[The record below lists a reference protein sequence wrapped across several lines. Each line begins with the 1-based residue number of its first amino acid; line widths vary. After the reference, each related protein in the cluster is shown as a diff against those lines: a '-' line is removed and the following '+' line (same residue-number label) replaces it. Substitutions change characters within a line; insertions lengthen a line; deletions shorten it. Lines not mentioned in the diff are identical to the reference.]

1 MKNFIDK
8 VRLPNGQIEKLDR
21 LEKVYL
27 IAKDLQKN
35 SPVQFAIFGKPSA
48 PVYQPIIDA
57 EIRYWQSLDKSSPI
71 VYGELQGEENYRE
84 RMAAALSR
92 QYGVSVSKDDVI
104 FTSGGRIAIQAASYL
119 IRSLCAGKL
128 VVTTNLFYPDHTGAS
143 YSSDDLHHLLLV
155 DVETNMS
162 ALTAENLMQTIDG
175 IDKDRIGAFIFCD
188 PNNPMGNVVG
198 KTEWLKIIPI
208 LEQYEDSVIVLDEA
222 YAEMVFDNLHES
234 LFSLASDKLRD
245 RIILMRSGTKGF
257 SASGE
262 RMAILV
268 SSNKQFSNKIVEYH
282 AANLVHSPKSAQYAY
297 TCAMEQ
303 FNEADQLNLAAYYK
317 PMVRNVEA
325 LLQETGFAVKSAN
338 YVKRQA
344 TFYVI
349 ADFSVLYGKEMP
361 AKLLEYYVSSTKKS
375 VENNIDLAMYILFKY
390 KLALMPMHF
399 FGAKLNSGLLR
410 ITCSFESADEFT
422 ALANT
427 IRQINADINGV
438 RVVETC

>member
-1 MKNFIDK
+1 
-8 VRLPNGQIEKLDR
+8 
-21 LEKVYL
+21 
-27 IAKDLQKN
+27 
-35 SPVQFAIFGKPSA
+35 
-48 PVYQPIIDA
+48 
-57 EIRYWQSLDKSSPI
+57 
-71 VYGELQGEENYRE
+71 
-84 RMAAALSR
+84 
-92 QYGVSVSKDDVI
+92 
-104 FTSGGRIAIQAASYL
+104 
-119 IRSLCAGKL
+119 
-128 VVTTNLFYPDHTGAS
+128 
-143 YSSDDLHHLLLV
+143 
-155 DVETNMS
+155 
-162 ALTAENLMQTIDG
+162 
-175 IDKDRIGAFIFCD
+175 
-188 PNNPMGNVVG
+188 
-198 KTEWLKIIPI
+198 
-208 LEQYEDSVIVLDEA
+208 
-222 YAEMVFDNLHES
+222 
-234 LFSLASDKLRD
+234 
-245 RIILMRSGTKGF
+245 
-257 SASGE
+257 
-262 RMAILV
+262 
-268 SSNKQFSNKIVEYH
+268 
-282 AANLVHSPKSAQYAY
+282 VHSPKSAQYAY

-427 IRQINADINGV
+427 IRQINADINGGQSH
-438 RVVETC
+438 